1 MVSVMKK
8 RRWQNLPVSNSSEVR
23 YIAWPV
29 GAGLRRIFFFLTNQ
43 TKVQMLEYGQTTRKV
58 KVSRILS
65 PSSPKQ
71 KGKKN
76 TWSQVNSHQSMLHK
90 NYFFYCEHFNFPI
103 KTIKFFPFNI
113 SGRINE
119 VGTWD
124 FNHSEETNSRLSN
137 WTYKPES
144 THFYASFNLYLLIA
158 QY

>member
-1 MVSVMKK
+1 
-8 RRWQNLPVSNSSEVR
+8 
-23 YIAWPV
+23 
-29 GAGLRRIFFFLTNQ
+29 
-43 TKVQMLEYGQTTRKV
+43 
-58 KVSRILS
+58 
-65 PSSPKQ
+65 
-71 KGKKN
+71 
-76 TWSQVNSHQSMLHK
+76 MLHK